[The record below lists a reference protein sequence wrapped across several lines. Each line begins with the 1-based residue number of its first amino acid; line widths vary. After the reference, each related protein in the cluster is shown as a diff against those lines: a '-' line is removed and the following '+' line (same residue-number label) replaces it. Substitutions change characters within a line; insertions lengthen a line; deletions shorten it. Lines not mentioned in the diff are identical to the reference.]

1 MEVIHEDHPMAAT
14 VLFAQAVGAGAES
27 APFNLTAPT
36 RVQLTGA
43 MNATGAGMAIMS
55 VNTASGK
62 TKVAH
67 LNGPVPSGT
76 LPAGDYTAVRL
87 GPHALGLEKA

>member
-1 MEVIHEDHPMAAT
+1 MAAS
-14 VLFAQAVGAGAES
+14 VLFAQAVGEGAES
-27 APFNLTAPT
+27 APFTLAAPT

-62 TKVAH
+62 TRVAF
-67 LNGPVPSGT
+67 LNGVTPSGT
-76 LPAGDYTAVRL
+76 LPAGDYTAVRV
-87 GPHALGLEKA
+87 GPYSLGLEKA